1 MSNWNYN
8 FALQLQEQVTDEP
21 SRYSEILDYHNVD
34 GATQQAQIQ
43 AEAEMQQGR
52 E

>member
-8 FALQLQEQVTDEP
+8 FTFQLEEQVTDELN
-21 SRYSEILDYHNVD
+21 RYSEILDYHNVD

-43 AEAEMQQGR
+43 AEAEMQGR